1 VAFAASIPLSWGLG
15 FAGTLAL
22 IGVLFSLANSPL
34 RALSAAISCAAAVAA
49 FALPLR
55 LNILVG
61 IAAAVVLCMA
71 IEQLQQ
77 SEPSRGQP

>member
-1 VAFAASIPLSWGLG
+1 
-15 FAGTLAL
+15 
-22 IGVLFSLANSPL
+22 
-34 RALSAAISCAAAVAA
+34 VAA

-61 IAAAVVLCMA
+61 IAAAVVLCLA